1 MEEEQPK
8 GFKRAEEKAKELLGN
23 QEKLNSLI
31 ENAKEKGKKKSKQL
45 KSVWN
50 EFQTLLRLLKAY
62 WKKEYRETPWR
73 TILYATAAILY
84 FVNPFD
90 LIPDFIPMTGL
101 LDDVSII
108 TFVIS
113 SIKTDLV
120 KFKTWEEEKL
130 NSSNE

>member
-8 GFKRAEEKAKELLGN
+8 GFKRAEKKAKELLGN
-23 QEKLNSLI
+23 QEKLDSLI
-31 ENAKEKGKKKSKQL
+31 KSAKEKSKKKSKQL

-73 TILYATAAILY
+73 TILYATAALIY
-84 FVNPFD
+84 FVNPLD

-101 LDDVSII
+101 LDDISII

-113 SIKTDLV
+113 SIKTDLD
-120 KFKTWEEEKL
+120 KFKEWEKEKL
-130 NSSNE
+130 NTSDE

>member
-8 GFKRAEEKAKELLGN
+8 GFKRAEKKAKELLGN
-23 QEKLNSLI
+23 QEKLDSLI
-31 ENAKEKGKKKSKQL
+31 KSAKEKSKKKSKQL

-73 TILYATAAILY
+73 TILYATAALIY
-84 FVNPFD
+84 FVNPLD

-101 LDDVSII
+101 LDDISII

-113 SIKTDLV
+113 SIKTDLD
-120 KFKTWEEEKL
+120 KFKEWEEEKL
-130 NSSNE
+130 NTSDE